1 MIRRRLRRD
10 RGSIVISLAI
20 MFPMLMLTISFAW
33 VVNRTDFAASA
44 VDAAA
49 YASAR
54 AASQS
59 RDPVTA
65 RQRARDSALTT
76 LAAQDL
82 HCATT
87 PTIDV
92 DTSQFALPVG
102 QPANV
107 TVRISCVVNLGDV
120 ALPGMPGTRLTV
132 ASYTS
137 PLDRYRAR
145 S

>member
-1 MIRRRLRRD
+1 MTRRRHRD
-10 RGSIVISLAI
+10 ERGSIVISLA
-20 MFPMLMLTISFAW
+20 MLFPMFMLTISFSW
-33 VVNRTDFAASA
+33 VVNRTEFAAAA

-59 RDPVTA
+59 RDPATA
-65 RQRARDSALTT
+65 RDRARTSALAT

-82 HCATT
+82 HCAAA
-87 PTIDV
+87 PTVDV
-92 DTSQFALPVG
+92 DVAQFANPVG

-107 TVRISCVVNLGDV
+107 TVRISCLVSLSDV
-120 ALPGMPGTRLTV
+120 ALPGMPGQRLV
-132 ASYTS
+132 WAQYTS
-137 PLDRYRAR
+137 PIDRYRAR